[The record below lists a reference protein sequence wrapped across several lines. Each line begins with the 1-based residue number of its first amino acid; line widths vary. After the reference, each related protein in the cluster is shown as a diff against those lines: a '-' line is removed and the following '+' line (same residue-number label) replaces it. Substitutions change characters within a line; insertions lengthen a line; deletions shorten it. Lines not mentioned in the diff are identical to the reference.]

1 MVYDRGGKV
10 WINESGTGWVFL
22 EHDWTGDRLP
32 EDLVEE
38 AALRGMEFEPSSP
51 YERAELGGYARN
63 HDSWLFFLSSQ
74 TLDFHGLHELPIYLL
89 CDLNDWT
96 VQENWMLKPI
106 KNGIAITFPCN
117 SKDFSRKFE
126 FKFASACGRW
136 IEPHAHFPS
145 VVKNKEGLTNYLF
158 DSARSGLDVIKFRPV
173 EPSKT
178 NELFDWVHCRP
189 EGSFGYTRTAKG
201 SLFRVFAPRV
211 DQVELLLYESEDPS
225 SPSVYSMEKQS
236 DGCWRV
242 EISGNAEGMSY
253 MFRVIAKDGRG
264 CSFCKE
270 VTDPYARAM
279 ISRNGPGIARS
290 VQIEGP
296 VFKPPVLEDCIVVEA
311 HLRDLLAQCA
321 EDLTN
326 DERLGF
332 AGLSKWLKSDHCY
345 LKKLGANV
353 VELQPVQE
361 FDARNK
367 EEYHWGYMP
376 VNFFSPASVYCVE
389 PSAGNGVEEF
399 AELVKDF
406 HEAEMAVVLDVVYN
420 HMGIPPNLLYLD
432 RELYFMT
439 EGCGGLTNHSGC
451 GNDLH
456 CDAEPVKKLILDS
469 LIYWVETFDV
479 DGFRFDLGEL
489 LGLELLTEIEKELKK
504 IKPGILLFA
513 EPWSFRGRLPQKM
526 NQTSY
531 ALWSDACREGLL
543 SFVKGERG
551 CSVVKDL
558 LTGQLDAHNLHPCQS
573 VNYLESHDDYSL
585 VDRFRNLY
593 NWEKGMPVPPE
604 VKRLAVLANGLL
616 LLAPGVPMLSAGQDF
631 LRHKEG
637 VRNTYQR
644 GDLNALDYTLCDL
657 HKTEVE
663 FTREMIRLRLSEHG
677 KWMRASTRG
686 EWELQ
691 FVELGNGR
699 AFEFLWSLNKS
710 NLSYLVIVNASME
723 TIEINDRTKADFWEK
738 GNCLVSFGGKIENS
752 QSLPPL
758 SFNWFVLNK

>member
-1 MVYDRGGKV
+1 MVYERGGKV
-10 WINESGTGWVFL
+10 WINESGAGWVFL
-22 EHDWTGDRLP
+22 EQDWTGDRLP

-38 AALRGMEFEPSSP
+38 AALRGVEFEQSSP
-51 YERAELGGYARN
+51 YERAEFGGYARD

-74 TLDFHGLHELPIYLL
+74 TLHFLGLHELPIYLL
-89 CDLNDWT
+89 CDLNAWT
-96 VQENWMLKPI
+96 VQEKWLLKPI
-106 KNGIAITFPCN
+106 EKGIAISFPC
-117 SKDFSRKFE
+117 SSPIFPSKFE

-145 VVKNKEGLTNYLF
+145 VVKKKEGQTNYLF
-158 DSARSGLDVIKFRPV
+158 DVTRSGPDVIKFRPV
-173 EPSKT
+173 EPSKSD
-178 NELFDWVHCRP
+178 ELSDWINFRP
-189 EGSFGYTRTAKG
+189 EGNFGYSRTEKG
-201 SLFRVFAPRV
+201 SIFKVFAPRAI
-211 DQVELLLYESEDPS
+211 QIELLLYESEDQS
-225 SPSVYSMEKQS
+225 SSSVYPMEKQS
-236 DGCWRV
+236 GGCWQTEV
-242 EISGNAEGMSY
+242 SGSAEGMSY
-253 MFRVIAKDGRG
+253 MFRLKAKDGVGR
-264 CSFCKE
+264 SFCKK

-279 ISRNGPGIARS
+279 VSRNGPGIARS
-290 VQIEGP
+290 VQVEGP
-296 VFKPPVLEDCIVVEA
+296 VYHPPVIEDCIVVEA

-332 AGLSKWLKSDHCY
+332 TGLSKWLKSDHCY

-353 VELQPVQE
+353 VELQPLQE

-376 VNFFSPASVYCVE
+376 VNFFSPASVYSSE
-389 PSAGNGVEEF
+389 PQIGSGVEEF
-399 AELVKDF
+399 AELVKGF

-439 EGCGGLTNHSGC
+439 DGSGRLTNHSGC

-469 LIYWVETFDV
+469 LIYWVKTFDV

-489 LGLELLTEIEKELKK
+489 LGLELLTEIERELKK

-513 EPWSFRGRLPQKM
+513 EPWSFRGRLPQEM

-543 SFVKGERG
+543 SFVNGESD

-558 LTGQLDAHNLHPCQS
+558 LTGKLDAHNLHPCQS
-573 VNYLESHDDYSL
+573 VNYLESHDDFSL
-585 VDRFRNLY
+585 VDRFRNLH
-593 NWEKGMPVPPE
+593 NWEKGMPVPSE

-644 GDLNALDYTLCDL
+644 GDLNALDYSLCDL
-657 HKTEVE
+657 NYTEAE

-677 KWMRASTRG
+677 KWMRASNRR
-686 EWELQ
+686 EWEMQ

-699 AFEFLWSLNKS
+699 AFEFFWCSNKS
-710 NLSYLVIVNASME
+710 NFSYLVIVNASME
-723 TIEINDRTKADFWEK
+723 TVELNDQTKADFWVK
-738 GNCLVSFGGKIENS
+738 GNCLVSFGGKITPP
-752 QSLPPL
+752 QTLPPL
-758 SFNWFVLNK
+758 SFNWFVLKK

>member
-74 TLDFHGLHELPIYLL
+74 TLDFHGLDALPIYLL

-96 VQENWMLKPI
+96 VKENWMLKPV
-106 KNGIAITFPCN
+106 KNGIAITFPCT

-145 VVKNKEGLTNYLF
+145 VVKNKEGQTNYLF
-158 DSARSGLDVIKFRPV
+158 DSARSGLDVIKFRPI

-178 NELFDWVHCRP
+178 DDLFGWIHFRP
-189 EGSFGYTRTAKG
+189 EGNFGYSRTAKG

-211 DQVELLLYESEDPS
+211 DQVELLLHESEDQS

-236 DGCWRV
+236 DGCWRA

-253 MFRVIAKDGRG
+253 MFRVIAKDCMGR
-264 CSFCKE
+264 SFCKE

-389 PSAGNGVEEF
+389 PSQGSGVDEF
-399 AELVKDF
+399 AELVKGF

-439 EGCGGLTNHSGC
+439 EGCGRLTNHSGC

-513 EPWSFRGRLPQKM
+513 EPWSFRGRLPQEM

-585 VDRFRNLY
+585 VDRFRNLH
-593 NWEKGMPVPPE
+593 NWKKGMSVPSE

-677 KWMRASTRG
+677 KWMRSSTRG
-686 EWELQ
+686 EWGLQ
-691 FVELGNGR
+691 FLEQGNGR
-699 AFEFLWSLNKS
+699 AFEFLWSSNKS
-710 NLSYLVIVNASME
+710 NFSYLVIVNASME
-723 TIEINDRTKADFWEK
+723 TIELNDRTKADFWEK
-738 GNCLVSFGGKIENS
+738 GNCLVSFGGKIKS
-752 QSLPPL
+752 PQSLPPL
-758 SFNWFVLNK
+758 SFNWFVLNQ